1 MSEIIITD
9 RALESAAAEYRE
21 AMLAE
26 LPMPSECEH
35 EFSAEYVKKRDELI
49 RRTHRRSTIGRY
61 MRNVAA
67 IFIAVI
73 LGSGAFLGVNGEARA
88 DFLAW
93 ARSLYENSIIY
104 RYSGESESA
113 PLPYCELTWVPEDYE
128 LVIDDRYEDSLTMV
142 YRNANGDSF
151 IFSCERMTEYSLM
164 QIELTDVHTSTK
176 LELNAYD
183 AELFESD
190 DGSLALLWMDNES
203 GFIYMINANAL
214 DETDVIHIFDDIKY
228 TK

>member
-9 RALESAAAEYRE
+9 RALESAAAEYRD
-21 AMLAE
+21 AMLGA
-26 LPMPSECEH
+26 LPKPSECEH
-35 EFSAEYVKKRDELI
+35 EFSAEYVQKRDELI
-49 RRTHRRSTIGRY
+49 LRTHRRSTIGRY

-67 IFIAVI
+67 VFIVLI

-113 PLPYCELTWVPEDYE
+113 PLPYCELIWVPEGYE
-128 LVIDDRYEDSLTMV
+128 LVTSERDEDSHIMV
-142 YRNANGDSF
+142 YENELSKQL
-151 IFSCERMTEYSLM
+151 IFTCNRMTEYSLM
-164 QIELTDVHTSTK
+164 QVGLTDVHTSTK

-183 AELFESD
+183 AELFKFED
-190 DGSLALLWMDNES
+190 ESLALIWLDSDN
-203 GFIYMINANAL
+203 GFIYTINA
-214 DETDVIHIFDDIKY
+214 ESISEDVIMHIFDDIKY

>member
-9 RALESAAAEYRE
+9 RALKSAAAEYRE

-49 RRTHRRSTIGRY
+49 RRTHRRNDFGRY

-67 IFIAVI
+67 VFIVLI

-113 PLPYCELTWVPEDYE
+113 PLPYCELTWVPEGYE
-128 LVIDDRYEDSLTMV
+128 LVTSERDENSLAMV
-142 YRNANGDSF
+142 YVNENGSSF
-151 IFSCERMTEYSLM
+151 IFSCNRMTEYSLM
-164 QIELTDVHTSTK
+164 QVGLTDVHTSTK

-183 AELFESD
+183 AELFKFED
-190 DGSLALLWMDNES
+190 ESLALVWLDSDN
-203 GFIYMINANAL
+203 GFIYTINA
-214 DETDVIHIFDDIKY
+214 ESISEDVIMHIFDGIK
-228 TK
+228 